1 MFELPELKSIAQKY
15 GKTVAKVIIRWHL
28 QRGIVVIPK
37 LTHIERMEENF
48 NVFDFLLSEEDMTA
62 IAAIDKKLVN
72 SFWSCL
78 RYLLLCY
85 SSKSFTNHRSD
96 GHCNDHFAQIGRNER
111 NDTDCK
117 CCAYCISGLEAE
129 PCCSKCVADCSSDDH
144 SEDLDYTVSEF
155 VNDNTCDD
163 CHWNKP
169 DDISAGRTCQFSQS
183 ACESGEYRK
192 PYQSEQQVDQ
202 VTQSSL
208 FPV

>member
-1 MFELPELKSIAQKY
+1 M
-15 GKTVAKVIIRWHL
+15 
-28 QRGIVVIPK
+28 RGIIIHFRYDTEESAYVDFICNRIGFFCGNYSNSCKMWFHLK
-37 LTHIERMEENF
+37 LLFEKNMRKAERALAF
-48 NVFDFLLSEEDMTA
+48 RISGSKCPFLT
-62 IAAIDKKLVN
+62 
-72 SFWSCL
+72 
-78 RYLLLCY
+78 YLLLRY

-96 GHCNDHFAQIGRNER
+96 DHCNDHFAQISRNER

-117 CCAYCISGLEAE
+117 CCAYCIAGLEAE

-144 SEDLDYTVSEF
+144 SEDLDSTVREF

-163 CHWNKP
+163 CHWNKS
-169 DDISAGRTCQFSQS
+169 DDVSAGRTCQFSQS